1 MYDIPLSISKEASKV
16 SLQHSNTYETHRNS
30 KLSQLKIRV
39 SWKFKSDI
47 MKKHFCN
54 FYKYNFLRNK
64 LLFSINNY
72 APLDMSFRAVKT
84 HPENLECIT

>member
-1 MYDIPLSISKEASKV
+1 
-16 SLQHSNTYETHRNS
+16 
-30 KLSQLKIRV
+30 
-39 SWKFKSDI
+39 

-84 HPENLECIT
+84 HPENPECIT